1 MMTPA
6 STGAGI
12 STLLH
17 HEAGSMPC
25 LSVVGEI
32 DGRTLEL
39 FAAAVC
45 ELIEAATG
53 DQARLDLTTVTGFS
67 TAGLAALC
75 TLGEVAAEH
84 DVVLVI
90 HTSAVIRRV
99 LGSAGLTSE

>member
-1 MMTPA
+1 MRVPEESEKRVTWA
-6 STGAGI
+6 ELFFDLVFVFAVTQV

-45 ELIEAATG
+45 ELIEATTG
-53 DQARLDLTTVTGFS
+53 DQARLDLTRQFMP
-67 TAGLAALC
+67 
-75 TLGEVAAEH
+75 
-84 DVVLVI
+84 
-90 HTSAVIRRV
+90 R
-99 LGSAGLTSE
+99 LTEIGIQA